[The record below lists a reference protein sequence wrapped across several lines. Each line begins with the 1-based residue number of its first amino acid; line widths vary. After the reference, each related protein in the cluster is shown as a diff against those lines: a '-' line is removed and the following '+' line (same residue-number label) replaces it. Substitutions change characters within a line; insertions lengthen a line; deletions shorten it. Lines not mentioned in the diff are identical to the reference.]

1 MVMPVVS
8 TFTLVRILPFIM
20 WESELWKSL
29 LPGKCLMMSSRVP
42 FQWCP
47 FLMYIGATIS
57 PDEVQTRHI
66 QDHDPDIKII
76 ICMEMPHSQLLL
88 R

>member
-1 MVMPVVS
+1 MPDIF
-8 TFTLVRILPFIM
+8 TFTFVRILPFIM
-20 WESELWKSL
+20 WESALRDSL

-47 FLMYIGATIS
+47 YLMYIGATIS
-57 PDEVQTRHI
+57 PDKEYTQQT
-66 QDHDPDIKII
+66 QDHDQNIKIV
-76 ICMEMPHSQLLL
+76 ICMVMPHSQLVS